1 MSNYLGFMPTKGENY
16 YFVSYN
22 NDDAEQVSETACAL
36 NNAGIPLWYDYG
48 LKYGDEW
55 ERQITERIVKAQAL
69 LLFFTKEI
77 LLKEKSYV
85 KREYQI
91 AQMFKKE
98 IFVLFIE
105 EVADQDVPVPVVT
118 WWLDI
123 RDRQSLNL
131 WQWNEPG
138 RIVGE
143 VCRALGIDPDEGKYS
158 DIAYPCLYCGKQ
170 IAAKDILFVE
180 RVGFSCPDKKYEMFL
195 RWHGVHRRSRDKDN
209 RMYYKVKPGINV
221 VREDNKGFPIMIE
234 DSLDHAYRPE
244 ELDST
249 GDTINTLSNGFSS
262 FPDENSLSTLSDH
275 TLHRISRRACP
286 YCRCTLPYQFGM
298 IDTHN
303 ILLLGCRTS
312 GKTAFLINLLKELDS
327 QLLGNNLGSVTL
339 SDEGHL
345 YLDSITREYDN
356 ISATPADVSYR
367 GMMPVVCEFRNSRR
381 ESFIVFN
388 DIPGEGTLGPSLFD
402 HQGIAQSEA
411 LLLLLDPYTLG
422 KEPEPDP
429 FGLAGS
435 FGGGQIVRDKCSE
448 IELDKFL
455 RESSEICN
463 DCAPHIRNIVCVIT
477 KLDLLVADEGEIHEL
492 EGLSFLEDMGK
503 AHCGGVDLQVLNRIE
518 RDLCQYVEKK
528 YGLNLKDK
536 LVSAFGRDVS
546 IRILGVSTSSRKVG
560 ANGEILF
567 DSDKFDP
574 GNKHR
579 IIEPLLSVMADLGL
593 VPVKDEVKS
602 CAPVENE
609 SKEIKKSL
617 FSRIVGRRR

>member
-55 ERQITERIVKAQAL
+55 ERQITERIVKARAL
-69 LLFFTKEI
+69 LLFFTKGI

-91 AQMFKKE
+91 AQMYKKE

-105 EVADQDVPVPVVT
+105 DVADQDVPVPAAP

-123 RDRQSLNL
+123 RERQSLNL

-138 RIVGE
+138 RIVRE

-170 IAAKDILFVE
+170 VAAKDVLFVE
-180 RVGFSCPDKKYEMFL
+180 RVGFSSPDKKYEMFL
-195 RWHGVHRRSRDKDN
+195 RWHGVRRDSRDKEN
-209 RMYYKVKPGINV
+209 RVYYKVRPGINV
-221 VREDNKGFPIMIE
+221 IHEDENGFPTVIE
-234 DSLDHAYRPE
+234 DSQNYAYRPE
-244 ELDST
+244 ELDSAD
-249 GDTINTLSNGFSS
+249 DTANTFSNGLPSS
-262 FPDENSLSTLSDH
+262 LDENSSSTLSDH

-356 ISATPADVSYR
+356 ISATPPDVSYR

-402 HQGIAQSEA
+402 HQGIAKSES
-411 LLLLLDPYTLG
+411 LLLLLPYTYTLG
-422 KEPEPDP
+422 KEPGHE
-429 FGLAGS
+429 FRLADLHER
-435 FGGGQIVRDKCSE
+435 GQTTRDKYFES
-448 IELDKFL
+448 ELDVFL
-455 RESSEICN
+455 RETSETCH
-463 DCAPHIRNIVCVIT
+463 DCAPHIRNIICVIT
-477 KLDLLVADEGEIHEL
+477 KLDLMVEDEEEIYEL
-492 EGLSFLEDMGK
+492 EGLSFLEDMGT
-503 AHCGGVDLQVLNRIE
+503 AHCGGVDLQVLNRTE

-528 YGLNLKDK
+528 YGLNLKEK

-567 DSDKFDP
+567 DSDKFDS

-579 IIEPLLSVMADLGL
+579 IIEPLLAALADLGL

-602 CAPVENE
+602 CPPAENE
-609 SKEIKKSL
+609 SKKKKQSL
-617 FSRIVGRRR
+617 FSRIADRRK